1 MGAYEQVQSHI
12 AEVND
17 ILNAVNL
24 LTWDSRVCMPASGA
38 SARANQLA
46 TLTGE
51 AHRRLLDEP
60 FVELVRAARE
70 ELGAHMTDL
79 QRRTLDAIDEAIA
92 YHSAVPPAL
101 VTELALLK
109 GRANQAWLSAREA
122 DDFESYAPV
131 LEELVQLKR
140 QLARL
145 TGDGRPLYDA
155 LLHEYE
161 PGMTSERL
169 LSLFAEIKGPILDV
183 ISNAAAESEVRTD
196 FLSRSFDIQ
205 AQKEFALEVAT
216 KFGYRLEN
224 GRADTAPH
232 PFEISLTPADVRITT
247 RYDRNNLP
255 MSLFA
260 MWHEAG
266 HGMYEQGA
274 ATEHI
279 RTAMSTD
286 LIGLYAVAG
295 TSYSMH
301 EAQSRLWENFV
312 SRSATFWD
320 NHFPELQ
327 AKFPEQLHD
336 VSAAEFYRAVNKVQA
351 SPIRIQAD
359 EVSYHLHIMLRAE
372 LEIALLEDELTVT
385 DLPGAWREK
394 TRDYL
399 GLELDGDRLGVL
411 QDIHWAAGL
420 FGSFPTYTL
429 GTLMAAQL
437 FEAAV
442 EQKPEIR
449 SALEH
454 VDYVPLFDWLSE
466 NIYQHARMY
475 SSEELLLRTSG
486 RPLEAAPFLRYLA
499 AKHSS

>member
-12 AEVND
+12 SEVND

-38 SARANQLA
+38 GPRANQLA
-46 TLTGE
+46 TLTAE
-51 AHRRLLDEP
+51 AHRRLLDAR
-60 FVELVRAARE
+60 FVDLVQAARS
-70 ELGAHMTDL
+70 ELGTGITDL
-79 QRRTLDAIDEAIA
+79 QRRTLDTVDEAIA

-109 GRANQAWLSAREA
+109 GRANQAWLDAKEA
-122 DDFESYAPV
+122 DDFNSYAPV
-131 LEELVQLKR
+131 LEELINLKK

-155 LLHEYE
+155 LLREYE

-169 LSLFAEIKGPILDV
+169 LGLFAEIRGPLQDI
-183 ISNAAAESEVRTD
+183 ISNSAANPAPRTD
-196 FLSRSFDIQ
+196 FLRRSFDVA
-205 AQKEFALEVAT
+205 AQKEFALEIAAR
-216 KFGYRLEN
+216 FGYRLEN
-224 GRADTAPH
+224 GRADSAPH
-232 PFEISLTPADVRITT
+232 PFEISFTPADVRITT
-247 RYDRNNLP
+247 RYDQNNLP

-274 ATEHI
+274 AAEHV

-312 SRSATFWD
+312 GRSATFWD
-320 NHFPELQ
+320 NHFPQLQ
-327 AKFPEQLHD
+327 AKFPEQLQD
-336 VSAAEFYRAVNKVQA
+336 VSAEEFYRAVNYVQP
-351 SPIRIQAD
+351 SPVRIQAD
-359 EVSYHLHIMLRAE
+359 EVSYHLHIMLRTE
-372 LEIALLEDELTVT
+372 LEIALLKDELAVA
-385 DLPGAWREK
+385 DLPDAWREK

-399 GLELDGDRLGVL
+399 GLELTGDRLGVL

-442 EQKPEIR
+442 EQNPAINT
-449 SALEH
+449 ALNQAE
-454 VDYVPLFDWLSE
+454 YSPLFDWLSQ
-466 NIYQHARMY
+466 NIYQHARLY
-475 SSEELLLRTSG
+475 SSDELLVRTTG
-486 RPLEAAPFLRYLA
+486 RSLESAPFLRYLA
-499 AKHSS
+499 AKHS